1 MPSEQFP
8 WVLRPE
14 HLLVRVTRT
23 LTASNLT
30 HAIVEQIHRVDKD
43 QPAANIQTME
53 QIARVSI
60 GPERLVMSLLS
71 AFAALA
77 LILSVLGIYG
87 VLSYAVAQRTH
98 EFGVRIAL
106 GAQGGDV
113 LRLVIAGCARLVIAG
128 IVMGVAASLGLTRLM
143 TLMLFGVRATDP
155 LTFALVTM
163 VLTAASLGACFVPA
177 RRATRVEPLVA
188 LRYE

>member
-1 MPSEQFP
+1 
-8 WVLRPE
+8 
-14 HLLVRVTRT
+14 
-23 LTASNLT
+23 
-30 HAIVEQIHRVDKD
+30 
-43 QPAANIQTME
+43 ME

-113 LRLVIAGCARLVIAG
+113 LRLVIAGCARVVIAG
-128 IVMGVAASLGLTRLM
+128 IVMGVAAPS
-143 TLMLFGVRATDP
+143 D
-155 LTFALVTM
+155 
-163 VLTAASLGACFVPA
+163 
-177 RRATRVEPLVA
+177 
-188 LRYE
+188 

>member
-1 MPSEQFP
+1 
-8 WVLRPE
+8 
-14 HLLVRVTRT
+14 
-23 LTASNLT
+23 
-30 HAIVEQIHRVDKD
+30 
-43 QPAANIQTME
+43 
-53 QIARVSI
+53 
-60 GPERLVMSLLS
+60 MSLLS

-87 VLSYAVAQRTH
+87 VLSYAVAQRTR

-155 LTFALVTM
+155 LTFALV
-163 VLTAASLGACFVPA
+163 
-177 RRATRVEPLVA
+177 
-188 LRYE
+188 LR